1 MTVSNSSTTKVIP
14 VDWYDQQK
22 SLTAIR
28 TEVFVEEQN
37 CPPEEEWDEFD
48 RSSKH
53 FIAYEGDKV
62 LGCGRLMASG
72 QVGRMAVLK
81 HARGMGVGGSI
92 LACIIKYAR
101 SNNIDHIKLNAQSH
115 AIDFYRRFGFEA
127 QGETFMEVGIEHQTM
142 VLKALS

>member
-1 MTVSNSSTTKVIP
+1 MTASNSSTTKVIP
-14 VDWYDQQK
+14 VDWYDQHK

-28 TEVFVEEQN
+28 TEVFVKEQN

-53 FIAYEGDKV
+53 FIAYEGDKI

-81 HARGMGVGGSI
+81 HARGNGVGGAI
-92 LACIIKYAR
+92 LACIIKYAQAN
-101 SNNIDHIKLNAQSH
+101 SISPIQLNAQAQ
-115 AIDFYRRFGFEA
+115 AIDFYRHFGFKPV
-127 QGETFMEVGIEHQTM
+127 GDTFTEVGIEHQVM
-142 VLKALS
+142 ILNPAP